1 MAHGVKRET
10 GQQLRELQVDHGA
23 AKRQL
28 AAVQEASERAQAKLQ
43 AHALTYSM
51 HSQHTLMCLPR
62 CWCTDGRQLRQA
74 WVHLVQAEV
83 AAAEEAREAALLRA
97 STVEEQA
104 ASLQQ
109 VGLPSTPI
117 A

>member
-1 MAHGVKRET
+1 MARAELESVAHGVKRET

-43 AHALTYSM
+43 ARASPHNM
-51 HSQHTLMCLPR
+51 HSHHMPSY
-62 CWCTDGRQLRQA
+62 CWNAHVSVQV

-83 AAAEEAREAALLRA
+83 AAAEEARDAAVLRA
-97 STVEEQA
+97 SAVEEQMA
-104 ASLQQ
+104 TLQQ
-109 VGLPSTPI
+109 VGTI
-117 A
+117 